1 MANDMTAGVHTAS
14 TWPVFLSVVMIAA
27 GLLAIGVPLVAGV
40 ALTSLVAWLLV
51 LGGVLHLAF
60 AWRGHTAAGVV
71 WESLL
76 GFAYGAIGFYI
87 LAHPLVGLE
96 SLTLAVAVYLF
107 VEGVLEFILW
117 FQLRTTPGKGWLLF
131 DGIVTLLLAAMIGST
146 WPSSAAWVIG
156 TLVGISIF
164 FSGISRLV
172 LSLTVRRRVA

>member
-1 MANDMTAGVHTAS
+1 MANDLTAGVHTAS
-14 TWPVFLSVVMIAA
+14 TWSVVLSVLMIAA

-40 ALTSLVAWLLV
+40 AVASLVAWLLV

-60 AWRGHTAAGVV
+60 AWRGHTAGGVV
-71 WESLL
+71 WEILL

-117 FQLRTTPGKGWLLF
+117 FQLRTTPAWRVSSSTGRPVSG
-131 DGIVTLLLAAMIGST
+131 AALGC
-146 WPSSAAWVIG
+146 VE
-156 TLVGISIF
+156 
-164 FSGISRLV
+164 
-172 LSLTVRRRVA
+172 RRRGAHAAAQADGLGPAARASGVSPTM